1 MVVQMSFSKRT
12 CCSCVG
18 TAGDQDKVAH
28 LLILTICQDIC
39 QETGCN
45 ADGGRGGFRIG
56 RIGRLGRRLKTDIYK
71 EALIHMNR
79 CLDYRGTFL
88 VLVFMVLGMVVL
100 VSVDAWATPYSR
112 ENPVVQAVKK
122 VSPAVVN
129 ISSEYEVIEPSNP
142 FFDRRLD
149 PFFDSFFR
157 DFFEPHYQRR
167 YKGQSLGSGVII
179 DGRRGYILT
188 NEHVIAKSAKIKVVL
203 RDERAFDA
211 ELVGAA
217 PDFDLA
223 VLKIAAHETLPAIE
237 MGDSDDLMIGE
248 TVIAIGNPFGFSH
261 TVTTGVISALNR
273 SVQAAD
279 RTYRDFIQTDA
290 SINPGNS
297 GGPLL
302 NINGNLIGIN
312 TAIYSSAQGIGF
324 AIPINRAKRVMDDL
338 IKYGEI
344 HIPWLGLF
352 VQDLDPKL
360 VQYFDIPQGQGV
372 LVSEVT
378 EHSPAQEAGVRAG
391 DVITAVGG
399 RRVTSAETYHAII
412 RDFSE
417 GDAIPLTI
425 WKEARAHVMQV
436 LSRTFPDALA
446 EDLGYKSLGVRV
458 QEISAALRYRFKITA
473 RDGVVVTELREDSYL
488 QRIGARPGDILR
500 RINEMVIRTVDDF
513 KEAVIK
519 YRQKESAV
527 LLIQRGNQQYYVT
540 VKVDI

>member
-1 MVVQMSFSKRT
+1 
-12 CCSCVG
+12 
-18 TAGDQDKVAH
+18 
-28 LLILTICQDIC
+28 
-39 QETGCN
+39 
-45 ADGGRGGFRIG
+45 
-56 RIGRLGRRLKTDIYK
+56 
-71 EALIHMNR
+71 
-79 CLDYRGTFL
+79 
-88 VLVFMVLGMVVL
+88 
-100 VSVDAWATPYSR
+100 
-112 ENPVVQAVKK
+112 
-122 VSPAVVN
+122 
-129 ISSEYEVIEPSNP
+129 
-142 FFDRRLD
+142 
-149 PFFDSFFR
+149 
-157 DFFEPHYQRR
+157 
-167 YKGQSLGSGVII
+167 
-179 DGRRGYILT
+179 
-188 NEHVIAKSAKIKVVL
+188 VL
-203 RDERAFDA
+203 RDEREFDA

-223 VLKIAAHETLPAIE
+223 VLKIEVHETLPAIE

-312 TAIYSSAQGIGF
+312 TAIYSEAQGIGF

-360 VQYFDIPQGQGV
+360 VHYFNIPQGEGV

-378 EHSPAQEAGVRAG
+378 EHGPAQMAGLRAG
-391 DVITAVGG
+391 DVVTALGG
-399 RRVTSAETYHAII
+399 RRVTSKETYHAII
-412 RDFSE
+412 RDFSD
-417 GDAIPLTI
+417 GDVIPLTI
-425 WKEARAHVMQV
+425 WKEGRAHVTQV
-436 LSRTFPDALA
+436 LSRTFPEALA
-446 EDLGYKSLGVRV
+446 EDFAYRLLGVRV
-458 QEISAALRYRFKITA
+458 QEISTALRSRFKIAA
-473 RDGVVVTELREDSYL
+473 RDGVVVTELREGSYL

-500 RINEMVIRTVDDF
+500 QINDMVIRTVDDF

-527 LLIQRGNQQYYVT
+527 LLIQRGSQQYYVT
-540 VKVDI
+540 VKADV

>member
-1 MVVQMSFSKRT
+1 L
-12 CCSCVG
+12 
-18 TAGDQDKVAH
+18 A
-28 LLILTICQDIC
+28 
-39 QETGCN
+39 
-45 ADGGRGGFRIG
+45 
-56 RIGRLGRRLKTDIYK
+56 
-71 EALIHMNR
+71 
-79 CLDYRGTFL
+79 
-88 VLVFMVLGMVVL
+88 LVFMVLGWVVL
-100 VSVDAWATPYSR
+100 ISADAWSVSYSR

-129 ISSEYEVIEPSNP
+129 ISSEHEVIARSNP
-142 FFDRRLD
+142 FFDSGLD

-188 NEHVIAKSAKIKVVL
+188 NEHVIARSAKIKVVL
-203 RDERAFDA
+203 RDERGFDA

-223 VLKIAAHETLPAIE
+223 VLKIETQGPLPAIE
-237 MGDSDDLMIGE
+237 MGDSEDLMIGE

-312 TAIYSSAQGIGF
+312 TAIYSKAQGIGF
-324 AIPINRAKRVMDDL
+324 AIPINRAKRVVDDL

-360 VQYFDIPQGQGV
+360 VHYFNIPQGQGV

-378 EHSPAQEAGVRAG
+378 EHSPAQEAGLKSG
-391 DVITAVGG
+391 DVITAVG
-399 RRVTSAETYHAII
+399 RMRVTSKETYHAII
-412 RDFSE
+412 RNFSV
-417 GDAIPLTI
+417 GDVIPVSV
-425 WKEARAHVMQV
+425 WKNGTAHVAQV
-436 LSRTFPDALA
+436 TSRTFPEASA

-458 QEISAALRYRFKITA
+458 EEISTALRRRFGIAA
-473 RDGVVVTELREDSYL
+473 RDGVVVTELRQGSYL
-488 QRIGARPGDILR
+488 QRIGARPGDVLR
-500 RINEMVIRTVDDF
+500 KINEMVIRTVDDF

-519 YRQKESAV
+519 DRQKESAV

-540 VKVDI
+540 VKMDA

>member
-1 MVVQMSFSKRT
+1 
-12 CCSCVG
+12 
-18 TAGDQDKVAH
+18 
-28 LLILTICQDIC
+28 
-39 QETGCN
+39 
-45 ADGGRGGFRIG
+45 
-56 RIGRLGRRLKTDIYK
+56 
-71 EALIHMNR
+71 MNR
-79 CLDYRGTFL
+79 CVGHRGTFL
-88 VLVFMVLGMVVL
+88 ALVFMVLGWVVL
-100 VSVDAWATPYSR
+100 ISADAWSVSYSR

-129 ISSEYEVIEPSNP
+129 ISSEHEVIARSNP
-142 FFDRRLD
+142 FFDSGLD

-188 NEHVIAKSAKIKVVL
+188 NEHVIARSAKIKVVL
-203 RDERAFDA
+203 RDERGFDA

-223 VLKIAAHETLPAIE
+223 VLKIETQGPLPAIE
-237 MGDSDDLMIGE
+237 MGDSEDLMIGE

-312 TAIYSSAQGIGF
+312 TAIYSKAQGIGF
-324 AIPINRAKRVMDDL
+324 AIPINRAKRVVDDL

-360 VQYFDIPQGQGV
+360 VHYFNIPQGQGV

-378 EHSPAQEAGVRAG
+378 EHSPAQEAGLKSG
-391 DVITAVGG
+391 DVITAVG
-399 RRVTSAETYHAII
+399 RMRVTSKETYHAII
-412 RDFSE
+412 RNFSV
-417 GDAIPLTI
+417 GDVIPVSVWANGT
-425 WKEARAHVMQV
+425 AHVAQV
-436 LSRTFPDALA
+436 TSRTFPEASA

-458 QEISAALRYRFKITA
+458 EEISTALRRRFGITA
-473 RDGVVVTELREDSYL
+473 TDGVVVTELRQGSYL
-488 QRIGARPGDILR
+488 QRIGARPGDVLR
-500 RINEMVIRTVDDF
+500 KINEMVIRTVDDF

-519 YRQKESAV
+519 DRQKESAV

-540 VKVDI
+540 VKMDV

>member
-1 MVVQMSFSKRT
+1 
-12 CCSCVG
+12 
-18 TAGDQDKVAH
+18 
-28 LLILTICQDIC
+28 
-39 QETGCN
+39 
-45 ADGGRGGFRIG
+45 
-56 RIGRLGRRLKTDIYK
+56 
-71 EALIHMNR
+71 MNR
-79 CLDYRGTFL
+79 CEGHRGTFL
-88 VLVFMVLGMVVL
+88 VLAVVVL
-100 VSVDAWATPYSR
+100 VSANAWAVPYSR

-129 ISSEYEVIEPSNP
+129 ISSEYEVKGGSNP
-142 FFDRRLD
+142 FFDRGLD

-179 DGRRGYILT
+179 DGKRGYILT
-188 NEHVIAKSAKIKVVL
+188 NEHVIAKSAKIRVVL
-203 RDERAFDA
+203 RDERGFDA

-223 VLKIAAHETLPAIE
+223 VLKIEAHGTLPAIE

-279 RTYRDFIQTDA
+279 RTYRKFIQTDA

-312 TAIYSSAQGIGF
+312 TAIYSEAQGIGF

-344 HIPWLGLF
+344 RIPWLGLF

-360 VQYFDIPQGQGV
+360 VHYFNIPQGEGV

-378 EHSPAQEAGVRAG
+378 EDGPAQKAGLRAG
-391 DVITAVGG
+391 DVITALGG
-399 RRVTSAETYHAII
+399 RRVTSKETYHAII
-412 RDFSE
+412 RDFSD
-417 GDAIPLTI
+417 GDVVPLRL
-425 WKEARAHVMQV
+425 WKEGSAHVTQV
-436 LSRTFPDALA
+436 FSRTFPEALA
-446 EDLGYKSLGVRV
+446 EDFGYRLLGVRV
-458 QEISAALRYRFKITA
+458 QEISTALRHRFKIA
-473 RDGVVVTELREDSYL
+473 AKDGVVVTELREGSYL

-500 RINEMVIRTVDDF
+500 KINDMLIRTVDDF
-513 KEAVIK
+513 KEAVVK

-527 LLIQRGNQQYYVT
+527 LLIQRASQQYYVT
-540 VKVDI
+540 VKANV